1 MKTRLLIIEDD
12 AAIAQLHHR
21 YLSQLEGFEV
31 VGIAMSQADA
41 RLQMEVLNPDLV
53 LLDVYLPDGAGLELL
68 QWIRGRNVHCDVI
81 LITAAREVE
90 TLQQAMRGGV
100 VDYLLKPV
108 MFPRLETALRKYQMR
123 QAELKQLADFDQ
135 QKVDKMFTTHS
146 SEALPQRLPKGIDA
160 VTLDKIRLLFQTAT
174 MLTADEAGEKIG
186 ASRTTARRYLEYLIT
201 AGELEADLSYGT
213 VGRPERTYRKLHR
226 HTS

>member
-53 LLDVYLPDGAGLELL
+53 LLDVYLPDGTGLELL

-90 TLQQAMRGGV
+90 
-100 VDYLLKPV
+100 
-108 MFPRLETALRKYQMR
+108 
-123 QAELKQLADFDQ
+123 
-135 QKVDKMFTTHS
+135 THS

>member
-53 LLDVYLPDGAGLELL
+53 LLDVYLPDGTGLELL

-81 LITAAREVE
+81 
-90 TLQQAMRGGV
+90 
-100 VDYLLKPV
+100 
-108 MFPRLETALRKYQMR
+108 
-123 QAELKQLADFDQ
+123 
-135 QKVDKMFTTHS
+135 
-146 SEALPQRLPKGIDA
+146 
-160 VTLDKIRLLFQTAT
+160 
-174 MLTADEAGEKIG
+174 
-186 ASRTTARRYLEYLIT
+186 
-201 AGELEADLSYGT
+201 
-213 VGRPERTYRKLHR
+213 
-226 HTS
+226 